1 MINENKERSTFACA
15 NYIIENLHKKNIDDL
30 TNLKLQKLLYFAYG
44 VHLSLFNEKLFEDEI
59 QAWKHGPVVPSV
71 YHEFKDCGKNPIMS
85 NSLARIVID
94 FSDELEVPRIDK
106 EKQENKA
113 KSLFISYATYGEKN
127 AWELVEM
134 LHNGEEAA
142 WKKHYDENKRGKV
155 IPDEDILVEFEK
167 RIDEIA
173 TFILG

>member
-1 MINENKERSTFACA
+1 MILVG
-15 NYIIENLHKKNIDDL
+15 NLKKIDD
-30 TNLKLQKLLYFAYG
+30 
-44 VHLSLFNEKLFEDEI
+44 D
-59 QAWKHGPVVPSV
+59 
-71 YHEFKDCGKNPIMS
+71 
-85 NSLARIVID
+85 
-94 FSDELEVPRIDK
+94 PRIDK

-167 RIDEIA
+167 RIDD
-173 TFILG
+173 G